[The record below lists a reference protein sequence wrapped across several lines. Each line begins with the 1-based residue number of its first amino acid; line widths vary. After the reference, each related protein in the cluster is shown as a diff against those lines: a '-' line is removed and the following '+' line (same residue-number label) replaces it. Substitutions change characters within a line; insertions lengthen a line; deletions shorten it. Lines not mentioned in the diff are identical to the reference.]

1 MEAFVDR
8 ELERRELSRLL
19 KRGVPQLALL
29 YGRRR
34 VGKTFL
40 LTNTWP
46 AERTFYFTASS
57 TTPEQNRRQL
67 VEDVARWSGQPLSTD
82 DYPNWRTVFR
92 MLLELR
98 APEPLVIVLDE
109 FQYLGESRR
118 DLESVTSELNAAW
131 EQRRPQRPLV
141 FVISGSAI
149 RTLEALDA
157 GGAPLHGRFSWK
169 AQLHPFDY
177 ACAAEMAPYRAL
189 RDRARLYGILGGTP
203 RYLAAADPAESLAE
217 NAVRLMLHPRG
228 EVRGLVETALLQ
240 EQGLRDVARYT
251 AILRAIGAGSTE
263 LNGIGQAA
271 GLQGDTGL
279 REKVERLVAL
289 GYVEQRRNLG
299 ARPKDPFR
307 YRLGDPALMFYHEF
321 VARLATALER
331 NDPMRVWREHVAP
344 QLDTYMGH
352 VFERVAEQAYRRLSL
367 RLRLPIVREWGF
379 WEGLDSARKPL
390 EMDIACTLMDGRVMT
405 GGIKWNAKPLTLEW
419 HVHHLRMLDR
429 LSDSGVK
436 WAHAARE
443 RSSPLI
449 WIAAGGFHKD
459 FENAVRGS
467 RDEVI
472 LWSLKDLYRGT
483 TKSAGTRPA
492 SADDSNK
499 VVT

>member
-1 MEAFVDR
+1 MEAFIDR
-8 ELERRELSRLL
+8 EVERRELGQLL
-19 KRGVPQLALL
+19 ARGTPQLALL

-34 VGKTFL
+34 MGKTFL

-46 AERTFYFTASS
+46 PGRTFYFTASA

-67 VEDVARWSGQPLSTD
+67 VDDVGRWAGEPLSPD

-92 MLLELR
+92 MLLDLR

-118 DLESVTSELNAAW
+118 DLEAVTSELNAAW

-157 GGAPLHGRFSWK
+157 GAAPLHGRFSWK
-169 AQLHPFDY
+169 AQLLPFDY
-177 ACAAEMAPYRAL
+177 SCAAEMVPYRAF

-203 RYLAAADPAESLAE
+203 RYLAAADRAASVAE
-217 NAVRLMLHPRG
+217 NGARLMLDPRG
-228 EVRGLVETALLQ
+228 EVRAQVETALLQ
-240 EQGLRDVARYT
+240 EQGLREVSKYT

-271 GLQGDTGL
+271 GLQDDKGL

-307 YRLGDPALMFYHEF
+307 YRLGDPAFMFYHEY

-331 NDPMRVWREHVAP
+331 NDPVRVWREHVEP
-344 QLDTYMGH
+344 QMDTYMGH
-352 VFERVAEQAYRRLSL
+352 VFERIAEQAYRRLSR
-367 RLRLPIVREWGF
+367 RLRLPMVQEWGF
-379 WEGLDSARKPL
+379 WEGRDSARQPL
-390 EMDIACTLMDGRVMT
+390 EMDIACTLLDGRVMT
-405 GGIKWNAKPLTLEW
+405 GGIKWNAKPLTLRW
-419 HVHHLRMLDR
+419 HVHHLNMLDR
-429 LSDSGVK
+429 LAASGVK
-436 WAHAARE
+436 WAHQARE
-443 RSSPLI
+443 ASSPLI
-449 WIAAGGFHKD
+449 WIAAGGFTRE
-459 FENAVRGS
+459 FESAVRES

-472 LWSLKDLYRGT
+472 LWSLKDLYR
-483 TKSAGTRPA
+483 
-492 SADDSNK
+492 
-499 VVT
+499 VVRERDHAA